1 MKAKAPERTMS
12 AATESPTP
20 RQRLARCHASQ
31 RHWLRGAL
39 LLALSGAVLL
49 VAQSWLLAALF
60 SYWLL
65 AWQGLAPA
73 EAPAAWWLP
82 ALAACL
88 ALRPL
93 LHAGREALSRRASR
107 DARAALRRTLL
118 ERLGELGPARR
129 HYGSDGALGAKVLEQ
144 VDALDG
150 YIARYRVQ
158 SRLAVLVPLLLGAM
172 VALHSPLA
180 AGLML
185 LTAPLVPLFMV
196 LVGRAAAGA
205 SRRQLET
212 LARLGGHFLDLARG
226 MGTLQRL
233 GATAQAGRRIAAASE
248 AYRGR
253 TMGVLRLAFLSSAVL
268 EFFSALAIALVAL
281 YLGLGLLGILPWAKG
296 EVPVIYQS
304 ALFILLLAPEFYA
317 PLRQLGA
324 DYHARAEAEG
334 AMDELAPLLDATPW
348 RPEARRAPALGAR
361 PPRLDCRALALFGD
375 GGRCRLAPLTLSL
388 APGERLL
395 VQGESGSGKSSLL
408 EALLGFSPYAGSLR
422 VDGVELAELDRQAWH
437 RRLGYLGQQPPVL
450 RGSVADNLRLAA
462 PAAGD
467 AELVAVLERV
477 ELWPLLAKRQGLAT
491 ALGERG
497 RGLSG
502 GQLQRLALAQLLLS
516 EAPLWLFDEPT
527 AHLDP
532 DAARR
537 LHDLIEGLSR
547 GRSVLLVSHEADGL
561 DWVDRRLALTA
572 PDHSAAACDTAAAA
586 PAVAATATGTP
597 RQETPACQS

>member
-20 RQRLARCHASQ
+20 RQRLARCLAPQ

-129 HYGSDGALGAKVLEQ
+129 RYGSDGTLGAKVLEQ

-180 AGLML
+180 ASLML

-348 RPEARRAPALGAR
+348 RPEARRAPALGVS
-361 PPRLDCRALALFGD
+361 PPRLDCRELALFGDGD

-491 ALGERG
+491 VLGERG

-537 LHDLIEGLSR
+537 LHGLIERLSR

-561 DWVDRRLALTA
+561 DWVDRRLALAA
-572 PDHSAAACDTAAAA
+572 PAAACDPSAAA
-586 PAVAATATGTP
+586 PDTATVATH